1 MSLAVE
7 DSVSAVFKSSWS
19 GAVLGTRLR
28 VALNVEGR
36 FEPPR
41 TYTIE
46 PWSEPLA
53 ATEGSLEIPNPN
65 DLNKSCVFLQSS
77 NLPLFLCSTCSLT
90 PLPRTAVS
98 QAFILG

>member
-53 ATEGSLEIPNPN
+53 ATEGSLAIPNPN
-65 DLNKSCVFLQSS
+65 DLKNRVFSFNSATFPCFCVR
-77 NLPLFLCSTCSLT
+77 PA
-90 PLPRTAVS
+90 P
-98 QAFILG
+98 